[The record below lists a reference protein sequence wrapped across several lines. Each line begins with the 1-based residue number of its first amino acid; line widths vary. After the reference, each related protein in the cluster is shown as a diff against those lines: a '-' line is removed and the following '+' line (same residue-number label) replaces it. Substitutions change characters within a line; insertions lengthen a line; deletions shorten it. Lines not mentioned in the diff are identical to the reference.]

1 MFYFSKIEIK
11 YCISPVHLALRQ
23 GLSAAFYDVSG
34 TPFGEAIWLQS
45 LCFISAHQGVIT
57 LAKLFVIW
65 INAPDTHLPCST
77 PAIFK
82 DNKQLRKIQTIL
94 QQNVFFS
101 TKMVHTDDQTPVTTV
116 MRQGRRYQKIENN
129 LF

>member
-1 MFYFSKIEIK
+1 MKYEDKPYNHTTSNWPDSKITFLNVHTLGEK
-11 YCISPVHLALRQ
+11 YEH
-23 GLSAAFYDVSG
+23 
-34 TPFGEAIWLQS
+34 T
-45 LCFISAHQGVIT
+45 
-57 LAKLFVIW
+57 
-65 INAPDTHLPCST
+65 T
-77 PAIFK
+77 PAIYK
-82 DNKQLRKIQTIL
+82 DNKQLRKIKTTL